1 MRPGSKIN
9 FLQTG
14 LFTYLIYIYEYK
26 YKAME
31 KKKTVLTSVKIAEDR
46 FNDFKVECIRDKF
59 SLTKLVNRCMDL
71 YLNDEK
77 FRNYILKHQE
87 D

>member
-1 MRPGSKIN
+1 
-9 FLQTG
+9 
-14 LFTYLIYIYEYK
+14 
-26 YKAME
+26 ME
-31 KKKTVLTSVKIAEDR
+31 KQKTVLTSVKVGQDR

-59 SLTKLVNRCMDL
+59 SLTKLVKRCMDM

-77 FRNYILKHQE
+77 FRDFILKHQE

>member
-1 MRPGSKIN
+1 
-9 FLQTG
+9 
-14 LFTYLIYIYEYK
+14 
-26 YKAME
+26 ME
-31 KKKTVLTSVKIAEDR
+31 KKKAVLTSVKVQEDR

-59 SLTKLVNRCMDL
+59 SLTKLVNKCMDL

-77 FRNYILKHQE
+77 FRDYILKHQE

>member
-1 MRPGSKIN
+1 
-9 FLQTG
+9 
-14 LFTYLIYIYEYK
+14 
-26 YKAME
+26 ME
-31 KKKTVLTSVKIAEDR
+31 KKKTVLTSVKVQEDR

-59 SLTKLVNRCMDL
+59 SLTKLENKCMDL

-77 FRNYILKHQE
+77 FREYILKHQE